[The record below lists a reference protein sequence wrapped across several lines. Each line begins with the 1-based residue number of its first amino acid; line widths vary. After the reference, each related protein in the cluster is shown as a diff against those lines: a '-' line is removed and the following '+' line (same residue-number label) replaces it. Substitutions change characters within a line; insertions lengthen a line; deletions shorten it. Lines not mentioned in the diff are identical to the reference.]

1 MMDAYKTIPL
11 SEMKARLSPEDRAR
25 VDVRAAQLIAE
36 EQTLQDLRKAM
47 GFTQVHM
54 AETLKIGQ
62 NNVSRIEKRS
72 DLLISTLRGFIEA
85 MGGHLHL
92 VAEFPD
98 RPPVSLK
105 TLSGVLDDAPPA
117 RAQRRH
123 A

>member
-1 MMDAYKTIPL
+1 MMNAYKTIPL
-11 SEMKARLSPEDRAR
+11 SEMKAQLSPEDRAR

-105 TLSGVLDDAPPA
+105 TLSVLDEAPPT